1 MIVWR
6 GFIVF
11 DKSVEEKIQKA
22 IAGGEFD
29 NLKGAGKPIDMEA
42 YFNTPAQY
50 RMGHS
55 LLKANN
61 FVPEEV
67 EILRDIGLLKE
78 RLKTAADES
87 ENKLLNKTLNE
98 KTLALSI
105 LLERNKRRR

>member
-1 MIVWR
+1 MDLDK
-6 GFIVF
+6 FI
-11 DKSVEEKIQKA
+11 EEKIQKA
-22 IAGGEFD
+22 IADGEFD

-42 YFNTPAQY
+42 YFSTPSEY

-67 EILRDIGLLKE
+67 EILREIGLLKE
-78 RLKTAADES
+78 KIKTAADDS
-87 ENKLLNKTLNE
+87 EKKFLTKTLNE

-105 LLERNKRRR
+105 LLERNKRKS